1 MDAFVDFTNN
11 VGHDVYTSSLLI
23 WGFSAATDTF
33 SIRCLLDNVANE
45 AHPPALD
52 GYLSIGNQ
60 TSNSLRSETMSNMTS
75 ELVRD
80 HRT

>member
-1 MDAFVDFTNN
+1 MDALVDFTNN
-11 VGHDVYTSSLLI
+11 VGSDVYSSSLLM
-23 WGFSAATDTF
+23 WGFTAATESF
-33 SIRCLLDNVANE
+33 SIRCLLDNVANK
-45 AHPPALD
+45 AYPPALD

-60 TSNSLRSETMSNMTS
+60 TSNSLRSATMSNMTS